1 MKDPYEVLGVD
12 QNVSQAEVK
21 KAYRKLAKKYHP
33 DLNPDNESA
42 TEKFQE
48 INEAYEILS
57 DPQKKRQYDTYG
69 SSAFENGS
77 STSGGFTSQGF
88 DGFDIFGDIFG
99 DFFSQGRSQ
108 NRKRPTK
115 GSDIQQVLNLSF
127 KEASFGV
134 KKEVQVRREVECET
148 CHGTGAKDPS
158 KIKTCDKCNGT
169 GVINNISQ
177 TPFGTVSRQTTCD
190 KCHGEGVI
198 IEEKC
203 EVCHG
208 HKTIYKSEKIKVDVP
223 SGVEDQSVMRIVGK
237 GNVGENDGPYGDL
250 YLILEVEDH
259 EIFKRDGL
267 DIYYE
272 MPISFQTAALG
283 GNIKIPTL
291 TTTQE
296 YHIPEGT
303 QTGTKFKLKNE
314 GIKSGRSKKQGDLYF
329 YVKVITPTNLSRE
342 QKGKLKEFAK
352 VSGDVVKE
360 NKGFFEK
367 LKDLFD

>member
-1 MKDPYEVLGVD
+1 MKNPYEVLEIGQD
-12 QNVSQAEVK
+12 ASSADIK

-33 DLNPDNESA
+33 DLNPDDETA
-42 TEKFQE
+42 TVKFQE

-57 DPQKKRQYDTYG
+57 DPQKKRRYDTYG
-69 SSAFENGS
+69 SAVFENGAAG
-77 STSGGFTSQGF
+77 SGGFSSQGF
-88 DGFDIFGDIFG
+88 GGFDIFGDFFG
-99 DFFSQGRSQ
+99 DIFNQGRSQ
-108 NRKRPTK
+108 NIKRPRK
-115 GSDIQQVLNLSF
+115 GGDIQQVLNLSF
-127 KEASFGV
+127 KEACFGI

-148 CHGTGAKDPS
+148 CHGSGAKDSS
-158 KIKTCDKCNGT
+158 KKHTCDKCHGT

-190 KCHGEGVI
+190 KCHGEGEI

-203 EVCHG
+203 DVCHG
-208 HKTIYKSEKIKVDVP
+208 QGRVYKSEKIKVDVP
-223 SGVEDQSVMRIVGK
+223 SGVENDSVIRIVGK
-237 GNVGENDGPYGDL
+237 GHAGVNGGPFGDL
-250 YLILEVEDH
+250 YIILKIEDH

-272 MPISFQTAALG
+272 MPISFQTATLG
-283 GNIKIPTL
+283 GNIDIPTL

-303 QTGTKFKLKNE
+303 QTGTRFKLKNE
-314 GIKSGRSKKQGDLYF
+314 GIKSNKRQGDLYF
-329 YVKVITPTNLSRE
+329 YVKVITPTNLSKE
-342 QKGKLKEFAK
+342 QKEKLKEFAK

-360 NKGFFEK
+360 DKNFFEK